1 MCLVQQVIL
10 PIQVICFSQY
20 EKVAFKLLFIIND
33 YSLFLEDQED
43 SEDREDHIYIKHLEG
58 ILQSI
63 PLEKDLDHLLAS

>member
-1 MCLVQQVIL
+1 MIL
-10 PIQVICFSQY
+10 PIRVICFSQY